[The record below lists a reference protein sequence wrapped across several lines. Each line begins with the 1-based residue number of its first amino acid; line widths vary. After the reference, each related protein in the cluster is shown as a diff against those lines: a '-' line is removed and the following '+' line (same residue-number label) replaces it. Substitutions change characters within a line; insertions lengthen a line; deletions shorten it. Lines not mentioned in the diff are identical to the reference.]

1 MNETKKPKKEK
12 KANQKIVEL
21 NKTIAT
27 LTAELEEWRCV
38 ADLNTDKLNLLHD
51 ALFKHTQSLLIQKI
65 LLSSELLAD
74 SIKLELLDRVVGLTP
89 TYQESDNVE

>member
-27 LTAELEEWRCV
+27 LTAELEEWEAV
-38 ADLNTDKLNLLHD
+38 AVLNTDKLKLSYD
-51 ALFKHTQSLLIQKI
+51 ALFTSSQSLLIQKI
-65 LLSSELLAD
+65 LLSSELLSD
-74 SIKLELLDRVVGLTP
+74 SIKLELLNKVVGLTP
-89 TYQESDNVE
+89 TCQESDNVE

>member
-1 MNETKKPKKEK
+1 MNETKKSKKEK
-12 KANQKIVEL
+12 KADQKIVEL

-27 LTAELEEWRCV
+27 LTAELEEWRGI

-51 ALFKHTQSLLIQKI
+51 ALFTHTQSLLIQKI
-65 LLSSELLAD
+65 LLSSELLLD
-74 SIKLELLDRVVGLTP
+74 SIKLELLDKVVGLTP